1 MTPKKAI
8 ISLALNDKLILAR
21 RVDEEIILNALGFT
35 KEQLTEILTPEDIKY
50 HPIFFQRARTTDLVI
65 YNRYTN
71 ISEIRADTFLRIWK
85 GESYWEHR
93 VESPEMLCGIVNAVK
108 RALYWQRKA
117 KRLNWAEKTLSKRM
131 ERFRSLPGLLLSE
144 LKELSFSPK
153 AENSAESSVFEKEAE
168 E

>member
-8 ISLALNDKLILAR
+8 VSLALNDKVVLAR

-35 KEQLTEILTPEDIKY
+35 EEQLTEILTPEDIKY

-71 ISEIRADTFLRIWK
+71 LSEIRADTFFRIWK

-93 VESPEMLCGIVNAVK
+93 VESPQMLCGIANAVDK
-108 RALYWQRKA
+108 ALYWQKKA
-117 KRLNWAEKTLSKRM
+117 KRINWANKNFPKRA
-131 ERFRSLPGLLLSE
+131 ELFRRLPGLLLSE

-153 AENSAESSVFEKEAE
+153 LENPAECSTCEKEAE